1 MGPFLRAVLRQLLLN
16 CLSLILIVA
25 LFQACFAPT
34 VKPVAAPAPVL
45 IAAPREIAGRLPD
58 TEKFESIRDGFD
70 PAIYS
75 ASP

>member
-1 MGPFLRAVLRQLLLN
+1 MGPYLRAVLRQLLLN
-16 CLSLILIVA
+16 CLGLILIVA

-34 VKPVAAPAPVL
+34 VKPVAATALL
-45 IAAPREIAGRLPD
+45 IEPAPREIAGRLPD